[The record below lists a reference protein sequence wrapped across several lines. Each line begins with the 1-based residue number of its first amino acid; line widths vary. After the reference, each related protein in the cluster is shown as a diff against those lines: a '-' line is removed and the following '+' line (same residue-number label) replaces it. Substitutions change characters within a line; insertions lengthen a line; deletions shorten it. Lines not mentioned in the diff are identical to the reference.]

1 MVKIAF
7 FDIDGTLV
15 PFSKKELPD
24 STIAALDSLRSR
36 GVKVFVSTGRPRRLI
51 SNLRDYPFDG
61 YIMLNG
67 SVARLCDEVIAE
79 YPIDEAAARE
89 VVRVST
95 GQGFSCAM
103 YTADGLGINFK
114 DDRSRAMVRDLHLPD
129 VPVVDLNRVLDTEPA
144 YQFTVYVNQEE
155 FEKYYKSIDG
165 IEWSRW
171 NPGFVDGNPKGGS
184 KGRTIGRVL
193 SLLGIPKEESMA
205 FGDGENDITM
215 LDSVGLGVA
224 MGNASDLVKSH
235 AAYVTDDVES
245 DGITTALRHFGL
257 M

>member
-1 MVKIAF
+1 MIRIAF

-15 PFSKKELPD
+15 PFSKKEITD
-24 STIAALDSLRSR
+24 TTIEALDALRSR

-51 SNLRDYPFDG
+51 GNLRNYPFDG

-67 SVARLCDEVIAE
+67 SVARLGDEVVASF
-79 YPIDEAAARE
+79 PIEMSAARE
-89 VVRVST
+89 VVRISAER
-95 GQGFSCAM
+95 GFSCAM

-114 DDRSRAMVRDLHLPD
+114 DARSRAMEADLHLPD
-129 VPVVDLNRVLDTEPA
+129 IPTVDLDGVLDAEPA
-144 YQFTVYVNQEE
+144 YQFTVYVNQDE
-155 FEKYYKSIDG
+155 FEQYYKCIDG

-171 NPGFVDGNPKGGS
+171 NPGFVDGNPAGGS
-184 KGRTIGRVL
+184 KGRTIGHVL
-193 SLLGIPKEESMA
+193 SRLGFSKEESMA

-215 LDSVGLGVA
+215 LDSVGLGIA

-245 DGITTALRHFGL
+245 DGINSALKHFGL
-257 M
+257 I